1 MDRFLSLDSL
11 GELGW
16 GIELFAVVTVTLVAR
31 LIAMRILKVMG
42 RHLEKT
48 ENVWDLSLI
57 HI

>member
-48 ENVWDLSLI
+48 ENV
-57 HI
+57 